1 MSVEENKALA
11 RSWFDFPGLEEW
23 LQRRLG
29 TTHGEKTKDERL
41 RIAIAE
47 IYAPDWVAHM
57 PQGDIGFDSFVNQTI
72 ALIEA
77 FSDMSF
83 SVEGIIAEGDMVA
96 VRYIMRGTHQGPYQ
110 GIPAT
115 GKSIEIGG
123 INTARVSGGKFVEG
137 WSGADRLSLMQQLG
151 LIPSK

>member
-1 MSVEENKALA
+1 
-11 RSWFDFPGLEEW
+11 
-23 LQRRLG
+23 
-29 TTHGEKTKDERL
+29 
-41 RIAIAE
+41 
-47 IYAPDWVAHM
+47 M

-77 FSDMSF
+77 FSDMTF